1 MSTIAA
7 NKDEDDH
14 IPDLRPVV
22 LLLID
27 GFGVAPINE
36 GNVFSFSKTNTINK
50 LIKDYPVTLLN
61 PSFGS
66 VNNRYLSMG
75 TGVEFKEDVGD
86 EIKLNCLSNIVANSK
101 LKQLKIFSPE
111 RYVPLTHYF
120 NGLREDKFELED
132 WQLVSGS
139 KAKGDE
145 KKNNTLTKEVFSNLI
160 KVINSNADYKLI
172 SAAVP
177 GIDICA
183 RESVIDSTKKEIE
196 RVDKYLNKL
205 VEKVLEKGYT
215 LLVSSAFGNA
225 EKMMDMGMEI
235 EDNKPTQ
242 NPVPVILISNEFK
255 GLRAGKSDAIS
266 NDLSLLN
273 PSGSLINIAPT
284 ILELLNLE
292 QPNSMKGESL
302 VKDLV

>member
-1 MSTIAA
+1 MQTIAA
-7 NKDEDDH
+7 GQDEDDH
-14 IPDLRPVV
+14 IPDLKPVV

-36 GNVFSFSKTNTINK
+36 GNVFSFSKTNTINR
-50 LIKDYPVTLLN
+50 LIKDYPVTLLDS
-61 PSFGS
+61 SFGS
-66 VNNRYLSMG
+66 VNNRYLSLG
-75 TGVEFKEDVGD
+75 TGVYFKEEVKD
-86 EIKLNCLSNIVANSK
+86 ETKLNCISSIVSNNN

-120 NGLREDKFELED
+120 NGLREEKHNLES
-132 WQLVSGS
+132 WQLITDS
-139 KAKGDE
+139 KTKSDD
-145 KKNNTLTKEVFSNLI
+145 KRKNTLTKEVFSYLLKEI
-160 KVINSNADYKLI
+160 DSNSGYKLI
-172 SAAVP
+172 TAAVP

-183 RESVIDSTKKEIE
+183 RTSIISDTKKEIE
-196 RVDKYLNKL
+196 QIDKYLNKL
-205 VEKVLEKGYT
+205 VEKVLEKDYT
-215 LLVSSAFGNA
+215 LLISSAFGNA

-242 NPVPVILISNEFK
+242 NPVPLILISNEFK
-255 GLRAGKSDAIS
+255 GLRAGR
-266 NDLSLLN
+266 NDVIDDNLSLLN

-284 ILELLNLE
+284 ILELLDLE